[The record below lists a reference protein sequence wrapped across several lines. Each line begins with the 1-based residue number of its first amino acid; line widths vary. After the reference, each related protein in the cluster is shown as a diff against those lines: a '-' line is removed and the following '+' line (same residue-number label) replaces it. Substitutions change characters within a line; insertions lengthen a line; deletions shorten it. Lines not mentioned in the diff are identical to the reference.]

1 VYTQE
6 GRQTKPVR
14 QALLILLDL
23 VCAFGCGFAAF
34 RVAPPKPPWDQL
46 MILRAAGFIVLLIA
60 TIYFYQRGMRLAFR
74 MQSDRAVE
82 YYAKK
87 APMSLGIKAG
97 QTNSR
102 EQVDDGEI

>member
-1 VYTQE
+1 
-6 GRQTKPVR
+6 
-14 QALLILLDL
+14 
-23 VCAFGCGFAAF
+23 
-34 RVAPPKPPWDQL
+34 
-46 MILRAAGFIVLLIA
+46 
-60 TIYFYQRGMRLAFR
+60 MRLAFR

>member
-1 VYTQE
+1 
-6 GRQTKPVR
+6 
-14 QALLILLDL
+14 
-23 VCAFGCGFAAF
+23 
-34 RVAPPKPPWDQL
+34 
-46 MILRAAGFIVLLIA
+46 MIFRAAGFIVLLIA